1 MIVNKNLILK
11 GEKRLAKNTKKKKV
25 KRLLYILIILIIGF
39 ILVINIKEQ
48 MMKSMYKKEYSEYVE
63 KYSKEYDVDADLI
76 YAIIKAESN
85 FESKAVSNQ
94 NAQGL
99 MQLMYSTAEEIAES
113 LDLELTEENIFE
125 PEINIQLG
133 TKYISKLLEKYECT
147 EVALAAYN
155 AGSGNVDKWIKNGT
169 IKSDGSDI
177 ENIPYKETNAYVRK
191 IMRDYEIYKELE
203 T

>member
-48 MMKSMYKKEYSEYVE
+48 MMKSMYKKEYSEYVK
-63 KYSKEYDVDADLI
+63 KYSKEYNVEADLI

-85 FESKAVSNQ
+85 FERDAVSKQ

-113 LDLELTEENIFE
+113 IDLELTEENIFE

-133 TKYISKLLEKYECT
+133 TKYISNLLQKYECV

>member
-1 MIVNKNLILK
+1 MA
-11 GEKRLAKNTKKKKV
+11 RNTKKKKA
-25 KRLLYILIILIIGF
+25 KRVLYILIILIIGF

-63 KYSKEYDVDADLI
+63 KYSKEYNVEADLI

-85 FESKAVSNQ
+85 FKPDAVSNK

-99 MQLMYSTAEEIAES
+99 MQLMYATAEEVAQKNGI
-113 LDLELTEENIFE
+113 ELNEENILE
-125 PEINIQLG
+125 PEINIKIG
-133 TKYISKLLEKYECT
+133 TKYISELLEKYECM

-155 AGSGNVDKWIKNGT
+155 AGSGNVDKWIKEGI
-169 IKSDGSDI
+169 IKADGSDI
-177 ENIPYKETNAYVRK
+177 ENIPFKETNTYVRK
-191 IMRDYEIYKELE
+191 ILRDYKIYQEI

>member
-1 MIVNKNLILK
+1 M
-11 GEKRLAKNTKKKKV
+11 KRKTKKKTRK
-25 KRLLYILIILIIGF
+25 LLYIIIAI
-39 ILVINIKEQ
+39 VIVIVIAINLKEQ
-48 MMKSMYKKEYSEYVE
+48 IMKSMYKKEYLEYVE
-63 KYSKEYDVDADLI
+63 KYAKEYDVETDLV

-85 FESKAVSNQ
+85 FESDAVSSQ

-99 MQLMYSTAEEIAES
+99 MQLMYATAEEIAES
-113 LDLELTEENIFE
+113 IDLELTEENIFE

-133 TKYISKLLEKYECT
+133 TKYISKLLEKYECI

-191 IMRDYEIYKELE
+191 IMRDYKIYKELE